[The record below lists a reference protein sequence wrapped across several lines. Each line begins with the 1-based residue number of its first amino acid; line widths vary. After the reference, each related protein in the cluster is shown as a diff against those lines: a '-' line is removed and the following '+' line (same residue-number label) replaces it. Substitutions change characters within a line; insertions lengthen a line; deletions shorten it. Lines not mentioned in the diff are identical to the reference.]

1 MRVSR
6 MPGRDSFM
14 AVTTAIVT
22 VAVLIAALIPGQ
34 TGNNSAAGLIVNL
47 LLAARPAPP

>member
-1 MRVSR
+1 
-6 MPGRDSFM
+6 M

-22 VAVLIAALIPGQ
+22 VAVLIAALIPGANRQ
-34 TGNNSAAGLIVNL
+34 YSAAGLIVNL

>member
-6 MPGRDSFM
+6 MPGQDSFM

-22 VAVLIAALIPGQ
+22 VAVLIAALTPGGKPAI
-34 TGNNSAAGLIVNL
+34 T
-47 LLAARPAPP
+47 RPRD